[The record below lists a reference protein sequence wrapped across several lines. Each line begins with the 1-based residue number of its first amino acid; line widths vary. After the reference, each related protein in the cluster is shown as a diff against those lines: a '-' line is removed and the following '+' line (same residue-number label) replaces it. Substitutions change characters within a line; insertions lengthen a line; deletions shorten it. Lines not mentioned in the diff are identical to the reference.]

1 MKKNAICASEVP
13 GQTAGVKAS
22 PQFGICIVDESS
34 SPSPAPADPVPAGA
48 TARQTA
54 PGNTLPIAQPD
65 SVVSKV
71 AKILIH
77 QGRNTVWKHS
87 IRQEDGCLHQKVM
100 LSLQA
105 KQLA

>member
-1 MKKNAICASEVP
+1 MKKNAICASELP

-34 SPSPAPADPVPAGA
+34 SPTPAPVDPVPAGA
-48 TARQTA
+48 TARRTV
-54 PGNTLPIAQPD
+54 PGDMPPIVQPG
-65 SVVSKV
+65 SVVTKV

-77 QGRNTVWKHS
+77 QGQNTAWKHS
-87 IRQEDGCLHQKVM
+87 IRQADGCMHQKVM

-105 KQLA
+105 KQPA